1 MSKRSTEE
9 LEQSET
15 LGDPKAPF
23 GKHNRN
29 GESLEVEES
38 FGEFEDP
45 WEDEFETE
53 SEIEDTETVSDG
65 ENGNNIAM
73 EIEESEDHVYLPG
86 QKLEEGE
93 ALEADQSV
101 YEMLHSLNVKW
112 PCLSFDI
119 LHDSLGEERKMVG
132 YPATAYI
139 VAGTQADKPNKN
151 ELMVMKMSQLHKT
164 QNDGGN
170 YDTIYNGTSS
180 QSPIFYGFIF
190 TDNSENDSDSDDGML
205 DENPILEIKSLK
217 HYGGANRVRMMPQK
231 DCYIA
236 ATWAETGKVLIWDL
250 AQVINSLD
258 TPGRQVPQKAQKPL
272 YTVESHSTEG
282 FAMDWSGT
290 VAGRLITGDMHTN
303 IYLTTK
309 AQSTFT
315 ADRIP
320 FTGHTS
326 SVEDLQWSP
335 VEKSVFASASADQT
349 ICIWDIRSKKK
360 AALSVKAHEADV
372 NVDYLLASGSDDG
385 VISIWDLRT
394 FLNTKPTPVA
404 TFKWHSAPITSI
416 EWNPI
421 EESVFAA
428 SGSDDQ
434 ISLWDLSVEHD
445 PEEISHKILR
455 KGDIEVPSQ
464 LLFIHQGQN
473 DIKEIHWHP
482 QIPGCM
488 ISTAASGFN
497 VFKTV
502 S

>member
-9 LEQSET
+9 LETFVAS
-15 LGDPKAPF
+15 KAPF
-23 GKHNRN
+23 GKPDQND
-29 GESLEVEES
+29 ELLEREES
-38 FGEFEDP
+38 IGEFEDP
-45 WEDEFETE
+45 WEDEFESE
-53 SEIEDTETVSDG
+53 SEDIIEDTEAASDN
-65 ENGNNIAM
+65 ENAM
-73 EIEESEDHVYLPG
+73 EIEESADQVYLPG
-86 QKLEEGE
+86 QELGKDEF
-93 ALEADQSV
+93 LEADQSV

-119 LHDSLGEERKMVG
+119 LHDSLGEERKM

-139 VAGTQADKPNKN
+139 VAGTQADKPKNN
-151 ELMVMKMSQLHKT
+151 ELIVMKMSQLHKT
-164 QNDGGN
+164 QNDG
-170 YDTIYNGTSS
+170 DDS
-180 QSPIFYGFIF
+180 
-190 TDNSENDSDSDDGML
+190 DKDSDSDDGIL
-205 DENPILEIKSLK
+205 DENPILESKNLK
-217 HYGGANRVRMMPQK
+217 HYGGTNRVRIMPQRN
-231 DCYIA
+231 CYIA
-236 ATWAETGKVLIWDL
+236 ATWAETGKVHIWDL
-250 AQVINSLD
+250 APVINSLD
-258 TPGRQVPQKAQKPL
+258 TPGRQISQKAQKPL

-320 FTGHTS
+320 FVGHTS

-372 NVDYLLASGSDDG
+372 NVITWNRKVEYLLASGADDG

-394 FLNTKPTPVA
+394 FMNNRTSPTPVA

-416 EWNPI
+416 EWSPI

-434 ISLWDLSVEHD
+434 ISIWDLSVEHD
-445 PEEISHKILR
+445 PEESSHKIIR
-455 KGDIEVPSQ
+455 KGGIEVPSQ

-497 VFKTV
+497 VFKTISV
-502 S
+502 